1 MFLVGEIL
9 FCQKE
14 EYFNNRYIFKIY
26 NDEFSANTE
35 PVYYKFKELKLEIK
49 SNLRYWKDKLEKY
62 ENVMEL
68 YSKWKDLNDSFIEI
82 EKLIETALKEDKSEN
97 WFVDSVR
104 KIFNSDYSSYNELY
118 VFKVNIESPMKLE
131 KNQIEFEEFIKFIL
145 VNRDSINFLEV
156 LKSYYLLKRNRRS
169 IIDYIADDI
178 AEKYLPAIFLLKK
191 EMHQKDENAAWKEI
205 NDTLSKDIE
214 ILKEDLKLTAN
225 ESTKL
230 IENKDTEFN
239 LKFQAHLKNI
249 EDYKLTI
256 DSWKSEKEIEINRL
270 EKTYKHRLQ
279 TEAPVQLWDERSK
292 IYNDKAQKWSSFL
305 IFSFLLLVLVF
316 GLFYS
321 HIQDFLSGKLEKVPF
336 ISDIFV
342 LVAVVSFII
351 YLIRVIVKIILSNQH
366 MAMEYE
372 QKAAIARYYE
382 ALLAEGGE
390 VDDSI
395 KPMIFGAMLSK
406 VETGLVKI
414 DNNLDLESV
423 ISLLKK

>member
-1 MFLVGEIL
+1 MGEIL

>member
-1 MFLVGEIL
+1 MGGIL

-14 EYFNNRYIFKIY
+14 EYFNNRYIFKIN

-35 PVYYKFKELKLEIK
+35 PIYYKFKELKLEIK

-62 ENVMEL
+62 ENVKEL
-68 YSKWKDLNDSFIEI
+68 YSKWKALNDSFIEI

-97 WFVDSVR
+97 WFIDSVR
-104 KIFNSDYSSYNELY
+104 KFFNSDYSSYNELY

-131 KNQIEFEEFIKFIL
+131 RGQIEFEEFIKFIL
-145 VNRDSINFLEV
+145 VNRASINFLEV
-156 LKSYYLLKRNRRS
+156 LQSYYLLKRNRRS
-169 IIDYIADDI
+169 IINYISDDK
-178 AEKYLPAIFLLKK
+178 EERYLPAIFLLKK
-191 EMHQKDENAAWKEI
+191 DMHQNNENVSWKEM
-205 NDTLSKDIE
+205 NDSLSKDIE
-214 ILKEDLKLTAN
+214 ILKKDLELTAT
-225 ESTKL
+225 ESSKL
-230 IENKDTEFN
+230 IENKDNEFH
-239 LKFQAHLKNI
+239 LKFQAHLKNV
-249 EDYKLTI
+249 EDYKESI
-256 DSWKSEKEIEINRL
+256 DLWKSKKEIEIDRL

-292 IYNDKAQKWSSFL
+292 IYNDKAQKWISFL

-321 HIQDFLSGKLEKVPF
+321 QIQDFLSGKLEKVPF
-336 ISDIFV
+336 ISDTFV

-414 DNNLDLESV
+414 DNNLDLESI
-423 ISLLKK
+423 ISVLKK

>member
-35 PVYYKFKELKLEIK
+35 PVYYRFKELKLEIK

-68 YSKWKDLNDSFIEI
+68 YSKWKDLNDSFLEI

-104 KIFNSDYSSYNELY
+104 KIFNPDYSSYNELY

-131 KNQIEFEEFIKFIL
+131 KNQIEFEEFIKFIS
-145 VNRDSINFLEV
+145 VNRASINFLEA
-156 LKSYYLLKRNRRS
+156 LKSYYLLKRYRRS
-169 IIDYIADDI
+169 IIDYIPDEK
-178 AEKYLPAIFLLKK
+178 AERYLPAIFLLKK
-191 EMHQKDENAAWKEI
+191 DMYQNDEDVAWEEI
-205 NDTLSKDIE
+205 SDSLSKDIE
-214 ILKEDLKLTAN
+214 ILKEDLKLTVN
-225 ESTKL
+225 ESSKL
-230 IENKDTEFN
+230 IENKDTEFH
-239 LKFQAHLKNI
+239 LKFQAHLKKV
-249 EDYKLTI
+249 EDYKASI
-256 DSWKSEKEIEINRL
+256 DLWKSEKEIEIDRL

-292 IYNDKAQKWSSFL
+292 IYNDKAQKWISFL
-305 IFSFLLLVLVF
+305 ILSFLLLVLVF

-321 HIQDFLSGKLEKVPF
+321 QIQDFLSGKLEKVPF
-336 ISDIFV
+336 ISDTFV

-382 ALLAEGGE
+382 ALLAEGGK

-414 DNNLDLESV
+414 DNNLDLESI
-423 ISLLKK
+423 ISVLKK

>member
-1 MFLVGEIL
+1 MGEIL

-214 ILKEDLKLTAN
+214 ILKEALKLTAN